1 MQIFKIEI
9 MKKTRYSFLGLII
22 ILIAMVGCKEEQ
34 YVYEVNDV
42 EVNPNNSEK
51 DKEKTVPQ
59 FISILYANIYQKALS
74 PDDLVDISELIASI
88 GDKRIAYETVLAKM
102 ITDPDIVIPTNGE
115 MRANIEQFVIDT
127 YKRFYVRFPTEAE
140 KTYLTNY
147 IESNPDVTP
156 VLVYF
161 SFATAN
167 EYNYY

>member
-1 MQIFKIEI
+1 
-9 MKKTRYSFLGLII
+9 MKKIRYGFLSFII
-22 ILIAMVGCKEEQ
+22 ILIGMTGCKEEQ

-42 EVNPNNSEK
+42 QVNPNNSEK

-59 FISILYANIYQKALS
+59 YISILYSNFYQTALS
-74 PDDLVDISELIASI
+74 PDELVEITELVASI
-88 GDKRIAYETVLAKM
+88 GDKLIAYEVVLGKI
-102 ITDPDIVIPTNGE
+102 ITDPGVVIPTNGQ
-115 MRANIEQFVIDT
+115 MRSNIEQFVIDT

-140 KTYLTNY
+140 KTYFTNY

-156 VLVYF
+156 LLVYF

>member
-1 MQIFKIEI
+1 
-9 MKKTRYSFLGLII
+9 MKKFQHTFLSFII
-22 ILIAMVGCKEEQ
+22 ILMAMTGCKEEQ

-42 EVNPNNSEK
+42 VVNPNNSEK
-51 DKEKTVPQ
+51 DKEKSVPQ
-59 FISILYANIYQKALS
+59 YISILYSNIYQKALS
-74 PDDLVDISELIASI
+74 PDDLVDITEVIASI

-102 ITDPDIVIPTNGE
+102 ITDPDVVIPSNGE

-140 KTYLTNY
+140 KTYFTNY

>member
-1 MQIFKIEI
+1 MNKI
-9 MKKTRYSFLGLII
+9 RYAILSLMI
-22 ILIAMVGCKEEQ
+22 ILMAMEGCKEEQ

-59 FISILYANIYQKALS
+59 FISILYSNFYQKALS
-74 PDDLVDISELIASI
+74 PDELVEISELIASI
-88 GDKRIAYETVLAKM
+88 GDKRIAYEVVLAKM
-102 ITDPDIVIPTNGE
+102 ITDPEVVIPTNGE
-115 MRANIEQFVIDT
+115 MRGNIEQFVIDT

-140 KTYLTNY
+140 KTYFSNY

-161 SFATAN
+161 AFATAN

>member
-1 MQIFKIEI
+1 
-9 MKKTRYSFLGLII
+9 MKKFQHTFLSFII
-22 ILIAMVGCKEEQ
+22 ILIAMIGCKEEI
-34 YVYEVNDV
+34 YVYEVNEV
-42 EVNPNNSEK
+42 VVNPNNSEK
-51 DKEKTVPQ
+51 DKEKSVPQ

-88 GDKRIAYETVLAKM
+88 GDKQIAYETILAKM
-102 ITDPDIVIPTNGE
+102 ITDPEVEIPTNGE
-115 MRANIEQFVIDT
+115 MRADIEKFVIET
-127 YKRFYVRFPTEAE
+127 YKRFYVRLPTEAE
-140 KTYLTNY
+140 KTYFTNY